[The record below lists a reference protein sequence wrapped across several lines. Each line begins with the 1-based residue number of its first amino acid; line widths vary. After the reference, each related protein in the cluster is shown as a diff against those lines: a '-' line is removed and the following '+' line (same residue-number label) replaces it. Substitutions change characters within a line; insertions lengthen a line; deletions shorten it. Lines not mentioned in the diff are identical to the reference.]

1 MPDIVGQLQQ
11 FRREHGL
18 TQEQVAR
25 TLGVSV
31 VTVSR
36 WESHHSAPSARSARR
51 IGQFIDHRRQ
61 AALPRAVR
69 QLAPLPAD
77 PAPFTG
83 RSRVLG
89 RLLTIWPHQR
99 LLTLTGPGGIG
110 KTRLAA
116 ELLRRSG
123 QLPLATVALDLVPD
137 PALAQAEIAAVLGLC
152 VPSGPRAETVI
163 ASALQDTEGVLFLDG
178 CEHVARALRGLLRAL
193 TSGAQN
199 LRVLATSRVPLE
211 VPGEHIW
218 PVPGLDGP
226 PAGAGL
232 ARGAA
237 ASSDAV
243 QYFLGRPRAYLPGR
257 PSGPAERDKAG
268 RLCRLLDGAPL
279 ALSLAAGRLGALSL
293 DEMIV
298 YWEEH
303 ARLMDDPASGY
314 QRQQI
319 IGSAIEWSA
328 ALLSQDD
335 RSLLCDLSVF
345 VGPFGLEDIEAVSQE
360 RSGSA
365 LLAGVSR
372 LVRFS
377 WVAFSTDAGEQPY
390 RLSGALRDWA
400 HQELARTGR
409 AGQVY
414 RRHALYVR
422 DLGRQ
427 AESSHFRI
435 DCGNWPERLKR
446 AVGHI
451 QSVLHWACSA
461 APVLGA
467 EIATSLLGWWR
478 SSGRV
483 ADGRHWLRACREPAG
498 GLPALWEA
506 RVSCAEAL
514 LTMDQGEYV
523 EAERLAVSA
532 LPVLEASGDSQWT
545 SRALVALSAAAGN
558 RGQTGAAR
566 QYLSRAVDYQAGR
579 GDLHEM
585 AVVLDSLGRLEADA
599 GHLRRARDSYE
610 RSLTLRRELG
620 DARLTA
626 IALGKL
632 AEVATLGKSYA
643 WARHLLDEAMMLAD
657 LVADDH
663 VRAVISLGL
672 AENLLGGKYYPAAIT
687 HFRAARI
694 YASAAGD
701 GRLNALAI
709 CGLGQALYADGHQTD
724 GRNLLLLSEKLA
736 VQMDDYLA
744 LGKARDAL
752 KAVTRSETR
761 PKLTKRETEIIRLV
775 DKGES
780 DRAIADHL
788 GIAVPTVRRHL
799 ENIFAKLDTRSR
811 GSAAAI
817 WRKLP

>member
-1 MPDIVGQLQQ
+1 VPDIVCQLQQ

-51 IGQFIDHRRQ
+51 IGQFIDHRRHP
-61 AALPRAVR
+61 ALPRAIR

-89 RLLTIWPHQR
+89 RLLAIWPHQR

-110 KTRLAA
+110 KTRLAV

-137 PALAQAEIAAVLGLC
+137 PALAQAEIAAVLGLS
-152 VPSGPRAETVI
+152 VPPGPRVETVI
-163 ASALQDTEGVLFLDG
+163 VSALQDTEGVLFLDG
-178 CEHVARALRGLLRAL
+178 CEHVARALPRLLRAL
-193 TSGAQN
+193 TSGARN
-199 LRVLATSRVPLE
+199 LRVLATSRVPIE
-211 VPGEHIW
+211 VPGERVW

-226 PAGAGL
+226 PAGVRLAG
-232 ARGAA
+232 GAA

-243 QYFLGRPRAYLPGR
+243 QYFLGRPLPYLPGR
-257 PSGPAERDKAG
+257 ASDPAEQDRVG

-279 ALSLAAGRLGALSL
+279 ALSLAAGRLGTLSL

-303 ARLMDDPASGY
+303 ARLMDDPGSGY

-335 RSLLCDLSVF
+335 RNLLCDLSVF
-345 VGPFGLEDIEAVSQE
+345 VGPFGLEDIEALSPE
-360 RSGSA
+360 HSGSD

-377 WVAFSTDAGEQPY
+377 WVTFSTDAGEQPY
-390 RLSGALRDWA
+390 RMPGALRDWA
-400 HQELARTGR
+400 HRELARTGR
-409 AGQVY
+409 FGQVY

-427 AESSHFRI
+427 AESNQFRI
-435 DCGNWPERLKR
+435 DRGNWPERLKR
-446 AVGHI
+446 AFGHI
-451 QSVLHWACSA
+451 QSVLHWACGA

-467 EIATSLLGWWR
+467 EIVTTLLGWWR
-478 SSGRV
+478 SSGRI
-483 ADGRHWLRACREPAG
+483 ADGRHWLRACRESAG

-506 RVSCAEAL
+506 RVSCAEAVL
-514 LTMDQGEYV
+514 AMDQGEYV
-523 EAERLAVSA
+523 AAERLAVSA
-532 LPVLEASGDSQWT
+532 LPVLEAVGDSRWT
-545 SRALVALSAAAGN
+545 SRALVVRSAAAGN

-585 AVVLDSLGRLEADA
+585 AMALDSLARLEADA
-599 GHLRRARDSYE
+599 GHLRRATESYE

-620 DARLTA
+620 DPRLTA
-626 IALGKL
+626 IALGNL
-632 AEVATLGKSYA
+632 AEIATLGKSHVR
-643 WARHLLDEAMMLAD
+643 ARHLLDEAMKLAD
-657 LVADDH
+657 TVADDH
-663 VRAVISLGL
+663 VRAVITLGL
-672 AENLLGGKYYPAAIT
+672 AENLLGGKDYPAAIA
-687 HFRAARI
+687 HFRSARAH
-694 YASAAGD
+694 ASAAGN
-701 GRLNALAI
+701 GRLNTLAI
-709 CGLGQALYADGHQTD
+709 CGLGRALYADGHRTD
-724 GRNLLLLSEKLA
+724 GWNLLILAEKLA

-744 LGKARDAL
+744 LGRARDAL
-752 KAVTRSETR
+752 KAVSGSEMG

-780 DRAIADHL
+780 DRAIADNL

-817 WRKLP
+817 WRNLP